1 VTLDKGQSKK
11 GVTMF
16 EVLVSELLKEFS
28 GVMLLWGDCDADLQN
43 SMIDKTVVLEVGADI
58 CLPKPLEIVEFVI
71 AVSERPSWIEL
82 CVPA

>member
-1 VTLDKGQSKK
+1 MTLDKGQSKK

-16 EVLVSELLKEFS
+16 EVLVSELLKALS
-28 GVMLLWGDCDADLQN
+28 GVMLHRTGCDADLQN
-43 SMIDKTVVLEVGADI
+43 SAIDKTIVLEVGADI

>member
-1 VTLDKGQSKK
+1 
-11 GVTMF
+11 MN
-16 EVLVSELLKEFS
+16 LLKAFS

-43 SMIDKTVVLEVGADI
+43 SVIDKTVVLKVGADM
-58 CLPKPLEIVEFVI
+58 CQPKPLEIVEFVI